1 MCNINKTPYSHKIYN
16 NDPLLLKSYINKQ
29 TQITTEDSTI
39 HQGILYTVDP
49 VSESVV
55 LIERENE
62 KFHAKV
68 IVGHSIKN
76 IQVISNSALHLPQ
89 FFSIS
94 HHSMTDAELSIRR
107 VEIKKLFTHNRFPVT
122 ENNDVLEI
130 EGMLFIEP
138 PYNLE
143 NCICTNPIILN
154 RVYDILSQLN
164 IE

>member
-1 MCNINKTPYSHKIYN
+1 M
-16 NDPLLLKSYINKQ
+16 
-29 TQITTEDSTI
+29 
-39 HQGILYTVDP
+39 
-49 VSESVV
+49 
-55 LIERENE
+55 
-62 KFHAKV
+62 
-68 IVGHSIKN
+68 
-76 IQVISNSALHLPQ
+76 ISNPAQRLPQ

-94 HHSMTDAELSIRR
+94 HHPMTDVELSIRR
-107 VEIKKLFTHNRFPVT
+107 VEIKKLFTHNRFPVI